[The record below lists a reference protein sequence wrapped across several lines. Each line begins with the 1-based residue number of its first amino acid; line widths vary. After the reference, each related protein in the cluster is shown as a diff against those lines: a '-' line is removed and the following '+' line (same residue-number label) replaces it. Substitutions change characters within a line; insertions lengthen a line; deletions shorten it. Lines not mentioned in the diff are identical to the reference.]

1 MSATVGRSAYALVFL
16 PLLFAVQSTTG
27 SVAVAGLAVA
37 VCGATA
43 ACLAPFRARLID
55 RFDRRWVLLCLAL
68 AYGGTL
74 ILLALGAFGTWPGTV
89 MTVLA
94 GLAGAVAP
102 PIGPAM
108 RVAWSEMAADPDLR
122 RRALSLDAV
131 VEEMLYLVGPAVSG
145 LLLAVWV
152 PGAVMLVPA
161 GLVMVGAA
169 LFAFSPGYRP
179 RAAAAVE
186 TPDATETPDAE
197 ALAAPVPSQQRAP
210 SPFRDPRF
218 LGLLLPVA
226 VAGLISGNLTIALPA
241 AFPGAEGAATAGIA
255 LGLFAGAS
263 ALGGLIFGALR
274 LTASSRAQLLGCSG
288 ALVLLSSLA
297 MVSGHPAWLITTV
310 IAAGLFFSPVMIVA
324 YLASQDFGGE
334 LRRTESTTWVNTAH
348 NVGGTAGT
356 ALAGFVIQGVGP
368 GSSFLA
374 IGAVSLVLL
383 LVAAPLSRTSHPR
396 WASARI

>member
-16 PLLFAVQSTTG
+16 PLLFAVQTTTG
-27 SVAVAGLAVA
+27 SVAVAGFAVA
-37 VCGATA
+37 MCGATA
-43 ACLAPFRARLID
+43 AGLAPFRARLID

-74 ILLALGAFGTWPGTV
+74 ILLALGAFGAWPGTV

-131 VEEMLYLVGPAVSG
+131 VEELLYLVGPALSG
-145 LLLAVWV
+145 LLLAVWA
-152 PGAVMLVPA
+152 PGTVMLVPA

-169 LFAFSPGYRP
+169 LFVRSPGYRP
-179 RAAAAVE
+179 RPSATVRTSGADARSAPGSGGPRAVS
-186 TPDATETPDAE
+186 
-197 ALAAPVPSQQRAP
+197 LFS
-210 SPFRDPRF
+210 DPRF

-226 VAGLISGNLTIALPA
+226 SAGLISGNLTIALPA
-241 AFPGAEGAATAGIA
+241 AFPGSEGAATAGLA

-274 LTASSRAQLLGCSG
+274 LTITPRAQVLGCSG

-297 MVSGHPAWLITTV
+297 MMSGHPAWLIFTV
-310 IAAGLFFSPVMIVA
+310 VAAGLFFSPVMIVA

-356 ALAGFVIQGVGP
+356 ALAGFVIQGAGP
-368 GSSFLA
+368 GSSFLT
-374 IGAVSLVLL
+374 IGAVSLLL
-383 LVAAPLSRTSHPR
+383 LVGAALLSR
-396 WASARI
+396 AREGRITPLR